1 MMKQED
7 EIRHAR
13 LRVGNAIDV
22 LGRDESRALRA
33 IDELSKKRAAALD
46 RLGELE
52 APLREAWGW
61 LPPAPPPKGD
71 LDPDAVTRLRDAGK
85 LASVWVEAQDAVGV
99 LTRDIARRER
109 DRDDLRFQIAQ
120 LKGRLGTLNAEGDI
134 DLDALRD
141 KTRRVDE
148 EVQRLLDDIAARSGE
163 LVTHFMSFEALRDV
177 MRDEAAAEAE

>member
-1 MMKQED
+1 
-7 EIRHAR
+7 
-13 LRVGNAIDV
+13 
-22 LGRDESRALRA
+22 
-33 IDELSKKRAAALD
+33 
-46 RLGELE
+46 
-52 APLREAWGW
+52 
-61 LPPAPPPKGD
+61 
-71 LDPDAVTRLRDAGK
+71 
-85 LASVWVEAQDAVGV
+85 SVWVEAQDAVGV